1 MVLRPGPAFFHGGI
15 LPALLGSAP
24 AASFFAT
31 PNLHRIVHCVRA
43 ILSNPSIPSAASPSA
58 SPSPSA
64 EGEGRRRRGRQSS
77 FITTSGCGHRR
88 SQSRACNSN
97 LLLLQL
103 LLLSQTL
110 LLSSSLLALPLLQR
124 LCFGRLQLFFSPAS
138 RASWTDLS
146 PSASPQPH
154 LTTDPP
160 PQTAVSIF
168 SLETVLLELLL
179 LLFCRSRR
187 CSALFH
193 SHLRCHLPAG
203 IIRCRRCC

>member
-1 MVLRPGPAFFHGGI
+1 M
-15 LPALLGSAP
+15 S
-24 AASFFAT
+24 
-31 PNLHRIVHCVRA
+31 RA

-64 EGEGRRRRGRQSS
+64 EGEGRRRRGRKSS
-77 FITTSGCGHRR
+77 FIATSGCGLRR
-88 SQSRACNSN
+88 SQSRACNTN

-103 LLLSQTL
+103 LLLSPTL

-154 LTTDPP
+154 LTTGPLP
-160 PQTAVSIF
+160 RLRYPSSASRPFCWSFFFF
-168 SLETVLLELLL
+168 S
-179 LLFCRSRR
+179 
-187 CSALFH
+187 SAAH
-193 SHLRCHLPAG
+193 DAALRCFIAVCAAICLLGPFAAG
-203 IIRCRRCC
+203 VVASC